1 MSGSKIFRFTADGN
15 MIVTD
20 TVADTTTTFN
30 GLNLTKDIVVTST
43 QAIIQD
49 PLPVDVM
56 EAFMTAFVAQTSA
69 LVDDVNQVVSI
80 EVDDFAVSVNMNDL
94 TTFVLSDPFGNEI
107 TSLEYLDIMQGMAA
121 SF

>member
-1 MSGSKIFRFTADGN
+1 MSGSKIFRFTAEGN

-69 LVDDVNQVVSI
+69 LVDDDNQVVSI

>member
-1 MSGSKIFRFTADGN
+1 MSGSKIFRFTAEGN